1 MKIAHSLTDVRIRAH
16 FCALMTHLMEISAA
30 SDTRPGAAIRKGGRI
45 LKKSRNVGESVY
57 VFLSVVMFAVLTAV
71 NIESNWRFLE
81 IEGIAAMLWIMVELI
96 CGLVRDFVEI
106 VRENEEER
114 RG

>member
-1 MKIAHSLTDVRIRAH
+1 M
-16 FCALMTHLMEISAA
+16 
-30 SDTRPGAAIRKGGRI
+30 
-45 LKKSRNVGESVY
+45 KKSRNVGESVY
-57 VFLSVVMFAVLTAV
+57 VFLSVIMFAVLTAV

-81 IEGIAAMLWIMVELI
+81 IEGLAAMMWIMVELI

-106 VRENEEER
+106 VGEDKH

>member
-1 MKIAHSLTDVRIRAH
+1 MK
-16 FCALMTHLMEISAA
+16 
-30 SDTRPGAAIRKGGRI
+30 K
-45 LKKSRNVGESVY
+45 LKHVGENVY
-57 VFLSVVMFAVLTAV
+57 VFLYVVMFAVLTAV

-81 IEGIAAMLWIMVELI
+81 IEGLAAMMWLMVELV

-114 RG
+114 HG

>member
-1 MKIAHSLTDVRIRAH
+1 MK
-16 FCALMTHLMEISAA
+16 
-30 SDTRPGAAIRKGGRI
+30 K
-45 LKKSRNVGESVY
+45 LKHVGENVY

-81 IEGIAAMLWIMVELI
+81 IEGLAALMWLMVELV
-96 CGLVRDFVEI
+96 CGLIRDFVEI
-106 VRENEEER
+106 VREDKH

>member
-1 MKIAHSLTDVRIRAH
+1 M
-16 FCALMTHLMEISAA
+16 
-30 SDTRPGAAIRKGGRI
+30 
-45 LKKSRNVGESVY
+45 KKSKHVGENVY
-57 VFLSVVMFAVLTAV
+57 VVLSVIMFAVLTAV

-81 IEGIAAMLWIMVELI
+81 IEGLAALMWLMVELI

-106 VRENEEER
+106 VGEDKH

>member
-1 MKIAHSLTDVRIRAH
+1 M
-16 FCALMTHLMEISAA
+16 
-30 SDTRPGAAIRKGGRI
+30 
-45 LKKSRNVGESVY
+45 KKSRNVGESVY
-57 VFLSVVMFAVLTAV
+57 VFLSVIMFAVLTAI
-71 NIESNWRFLE
+71 NFESGWRFIE

-106 VRENEEER
+106 VGEDKH

>member
-1 MKIAHSLTDVRIRAH
+1 M
-16 FCALMTHLMEISAA
+16 
-30 SDTRPGAAIRKGGRI
+30 
-45 LKKSRNVGESVY
+45 Y
-57 VFLSVVMFAVLTAV
+57 VFLSVMMFAVLTAV

-81 IEGIAAMLWIMVELI
+81 IEGLAALMWLMVELI

-106 VRENEEER
+106 VGEDKH

>member
-1 MKIAHSLTDVRIRAH
+1 MK
-16 FCALMTHLMEISAA
+16 
-30 SDTRPGAAIRKGGRI
+30 K
-45 LKKSRNVGESVY
+45 LKHVGESVY
-57 VFLSVVMFAVLTAV
+57 VFLSVVMFAVLTAI
-71 NIESNWRFLE
+71 NFESGWRFLE

-96 CGLVRDFVEI
+96 CGLVRDFTDI

>member
-1 MKIAHSLTDVRIRAH
+1 MK
-16 FCALMTHLMEISAA
+16 
-30 SDTRPGAAIRKGGRI
+30 K
-45 LKKSRNVGESVY
+45 LKHVGENVY
-57 VFLSVVMFAVLTAV
+57 VFLSVLMFAVLTAV

-81 IEGIAAMLWIMVELI
+81 IEGLAALMWLMVELI

-106 VRENEEER
+106 VGEDKH

>member
-1 MKIAHSLTDVRIRAH
+1 MK
-16 FCALMTHLMEISAA
+16 
-30 SDTRPGAAIRKGGRI
+30 K
-45 LKKSRNVGESVY
+45 LKHVGENVY

-81 IEGIAAMLWIMVELI
+81 IEGIAAMMWLMVELI

-114 RG
+114 HG

>member
-1 MKIAHSLTDVRIRAH
+1 MK
-16 FCALMTHLMEISAA
+16 
-30 SDTRPGAAIRKGGRI
+30 K
-45 LKKSRNVGESVY
+45 LKHVGENVY
-57 VFLSVVMFAVLTAV
+57 VFLSVIMFAVLTAV

-81 IEGIAAMLWIMVELI
+81 IEGLAAMMWLMVELI

-106 VRENEEER
+106 VGEDKH

>member
-1 MKIAHSLTDVRIRAH
+1 MK
-16 FCALMTHLMEISAA
+16 
-30 SDTRPGAAIRKGGRI
+30 K
-45 LKKSRNVGESVY
+45 LKHVGENVY

-81 IEGIAAMLWIMVELI
+81 IEGLAALMWLMVELI

-106 VRENEEER
+106 VREDKH

>member
-1 MKIAHSLTDVRIRAH
+1 M
-16 FCALMTHLMEISAA
+16 
-30 SDTRPGAAIRKGGRI
+30 
-45 LKKSRNVGESVY
+45 
-57 VFLSVVMFAVLTAV
+57 FLSVIMFAVLTAV

-81 IEGIAAMLWIMVELI
+81 IEGVAAILWIMVELV

-106 VRENEEER
+106 VREDKH